1 VCTSICAE
9 TSSSPPALSNEA
21 GNLSP
26 SSSYSTGPRLPASH
40 PLALP
45 SHGPTFPS
53 PWDTTRHNTTQ
64 HSAQRAHKR
73 LSHWTDRTH
82 DTDMST
88 GTRTRSYMHRSPLS
102 LFSPLPDTTRAMR
115 RDADTVRAEDMR
127 SVSLRF
133 VSFCIHARN
142 ASQSRAG
149 QSRAGQG
156 RTAQH
161 SRAERASK
169 ESSRVESCRAEP
181 EYPRARALTLIVC
194 TYHCRDIWI
203 HEYVSLSVHHPLHN
217 TATHTRR
224 RHHHHY
230 MQIDGQTLRAS
241 YISI

>member
-1 VCTSICAE
+1 VLALRCMALRFALAHACLPVCVCTSICAE

-149 QSRAGQG
+149 QSRAEQG
-156 RTAQH
+156 RIVLQG
-161 SRAERASK
+161 RASEQGI
-169 ESSRVESCRAEP
+169 ESSRVVSSGTRIP
-181 EYPRARALTLIVC
+181 QRARS
-194 TYHCRDIWI
+194 R
-203 HEYVSLSVHHPLHN
+203 
-217 TATHTRR
+217 
-224 RHHHHY
+224 
-230 MQIDGQTLRAS
+230 
-241 YISI
+241 